1 MPRPRLSSRPPP
13 PARAS
18 PRDAPIRSQPTFRA
32 AVANAADH
40 HAPLDGA
47 PRRSTSPVDHSRA
60 EKPARAAERPP
71 ALALTQA
78 AAPTSCPNAPSTTGA
93 CNGHTALHSLRRT
106 SPHTRIDLDAHQ
118 LADATTT
125 PNRPHAAEL
134 SVARHLYPTDTLEPL
149 ATPSPTAHHLLHG
162 RRAWELSCSCGGTTG
177 GAGGGATGRGISRGR
192 GASKDAMRNSRP
204 EHPVR
209 GFGRRER
216 RAGPKL
222 GGAVGRDDDS
232 RHEA

>member
-1 MPRPRLSSRPPP
+1 MPRPRLSGRPPP

-47 PRRSTSPVDHSRA
+47 PRRSTPPVDHSRA

-106 SPHTRIDLDAHQ
+106 SPHTRIDFDAHQ
-118 LADATTT
+118 LADATST

-134 SVARHLYPTDTLEPL
+134 SVARHLGHRYSGAAGHTQSHG
-149 ATPSPTAHHLLHG
+149 PSSPPRTEGLGVIVQL
-162 RRAWELSCSCGGTTG
+162 RRNDRRRGGWRH
-177 GAGGGATGRGISRGR
+177 GAGHLSGPWRVKRRNAEQPAGAPCAWIW
-192 GASKDAMRNSRP
+192 AP
-204 EHPVR
+204 
-209 GFGRRER
+209 
-216 RAGPKL
+216 
-222 GGAVGRDDDS
+222 
-232 RHEA
+232 